1 MDHELLDA
9 ARAVRD
15 RAHAPYSQFAVGAAL
30 RTAAGSVH
38 AGCNVE
44 NASYPE
50 GWCAETSAIA
60 GMIAAGVP
68 GEGRRIAAITVV
80 AEPIAGRLVTP
91 CGGCRQRI
99 AEFAGPDTPVTIA
112 DPSGS
117 RSETWRLAD
126 LLPAAFFLEGAR

>member
-1 MDHELLDA
+1 MDRELFEA
-9 ARAVRD
+9 ARNVRE
-15 RAHAPYSQFAVGAAL
+15 RAYAPYSLLAVGAAL
-30 RTAAGSVH
+30 RSADGTVH

-44 NASYPE
+44 VASYPE

-60 GMIAAGVP
+60 HMVAAAPAGTA
-68 GEGRRIAAITVV
+68 RIAAITVV

-99 AEFAGPDTPVTIA
+99 AEFAGPDASVTFA

-126 LLPAAFFLEGAR
+126 LLPAAFFLDETP